1 MRINE
6 LVVENQLDE
15 GPIGNAIAKGVGG
28 LARGIGTVAG
38 GIHGALDAGKQGYAV
53 GRAAV
58 SGVEKPLT
66 HSNGRPVQP
75 GEKYDAVT
83 GKPLPTPAAPP
94 APGAA
99 AEPEA
104 KPATPPAPGAAAE
117 PEAKPATPPAPTPS
131 SAEQTAAA
139 AKQHRADISSAQVL
153 KSAAQAALSKPG
165 FQRTANDQLAI
176 SKAKQAG
183 IELNYSEARRIRA
196 KIIREMREHGLV
208 FHSKFLGQAI

>member
-28 LARGIGTVAG
+28 LARGVGSVAG

-58 SGVEKPLT
+58 SGRPMQAGVGGGTAAPAGKPLT

-83 GKPLPTPAAPP
+83 GKPLPTPAA
-94 APGAA
+94 
-99 AEPEA
+99 
-104 KPATPPAPGAAAE
+104 PPAPGAAAE

>member
-104 KPATPPAPGAAAE
+104 KPATPPAP
-117 PEAKPATPPAPTPS
+117 TPS